1 MKIYAIKNIQTG
13 LYLSNG
19 KAMARTRAKFDSKPR
34 LFNTKSA
41 ASNALSCWLLGVWGN
56 HVDYEGNQDGP
67 TPPNK
72 VPDDRKEIAEFLKVV
87 EAEVKFKNA

>member
-34 LFNTKSA
+34 FFNNKAA
-41 ASNALSCWLLGVWGN
+41 ASNALSCWLLGVWEN
-56 HVDYEGNQDGP
+56 HVDCEGIQDGP
-67 TPPNK
+67 MPPNSA
-72 VPDDRKEIAEFLKVV
+72 PNDRKEIAEFLKVV
-87 EAEVKFKNA
+87 EAEVEFKNA